1 MCYTLPKIW
10 MGRIQKY
17 WDRIIP
23 SDYPVSGSSFSTKFK
38 SDEAAVAVEKMENE
52 INSENCIAINAIPE
66 NTYVSK
72 YVGTYEV
79 DGTPGELT
87 LLSPEKVN
95 SDNVVVMHLN
105 DETGEW
111 EKVEDIQIIDGYVW
125 GTVEKFSPFAVFE
138 FKTNI
143 VVTDDDIEGI
153 ETDVTKVIAN
163 GNTVTVFEDEDGKV
177 FVKGGSGDPIEL
189 TKKTFIFGGSVDG
202 TPIKHTNVNV
212 IGVKNSAIVYRVYAG
227 SYYFNKEA
235 ATTVEDA
242 NVKVID
248 SVVKSC
254 SGSLGSVRTNKVTVS
269 TKGSKFDFLGC
280 GESYIAPKRV
290 DMNKKNCSFGSLAW
304 VKEAVLNVEDC
315 TTMCLYLGGGS
326 GFLYVHETKG
336 FVHGGKTQ
344 YLITG
349 GSNGATK
356 TAELAVDKNAVV
368 DILQF
373 VNRGEVDYASAKLVN
388 TNVDKLFI
396 AGDATDNSVDGTVNK
411 LRVEINAGE
420 GEYNVQLGTI
430 GGATITDSE
439 CVEAFKVSRN
449 ANVFISDDIINL
461 LGGKYIVK

>member
-23 SDYPVSGSSFSTKFK
+23 SDYPASGSTFSTKFK

-52 INSENCIAINAIPE
+52 IHTENCVAINAIPE

-72 YVGTYEV
+72 YVGTYDV

-105 DETGEW
+105 EETGEW
-111 EKVEDIQIIDGYVW
+111 ENVEGIQIIDGYVW

-138 FKTNI
+138 YKVNI
-143 VVTDDDIEGI
+143 IITDDEIEGI
-153 ETDVTKVIAN
+153 DAGTTKVIGN
-163 GNTVTVFEDEDGKV
+163 GNCITVFEKDDRV
-177 FVKGGSGDPIEL
+177 FVKVPSGEPVEL
-189 TKKTFIFGGSVDG
+189 TKKTIVFGGSVDG
-202 TPIKHTNVNV
+202 TPIEHTNVN
-212 IGVKNSAIVYRVYAG
+212 ILGVKNSAILSRVYAG
-227 SYYFNKEA
+227 SFYFNKEGC
-235 ATTVEDA
+235 TTVDDA
-242 NVKVID
+242 NITVIN

-254 SGSLGSVRTNKVTVS
+254 GGSLGSVRANKVTIN

-280 GESYIAPKRV
+280 GESYITSKHA

-304 VKEAVLNVEDC
+304 VKEAVLNVESC
-315 TTMCLYLGGGS
+315 IAMCIYLGGLS
-326 GFLYVHETKG
+326 GYLYVHETKG
-336 FVHGGKTQ
+336 FVYGGKTQ
-344 YLITG
+344 YLTTG

-356 TAELAVDKNAVV
+356 TAELVVDNGAIV

-373 VNRGEVDYASAKLVN
+373 TNRGTVDYASAKL
-388 TNVDKLFI
+388 TNSNIAKLFI

-411 LRVEINAGE
+411 LRLDINAGE
-420 GEYNVQLGTI
+420 GEYNILLGTI

-439 CVEAFKVSRN
+439 CVETVKVSRN
-449 ANVFISDDIINL
+449 ANVIVGDEVINL
-461 LGGKYIVK
+461 LGNKYIVK